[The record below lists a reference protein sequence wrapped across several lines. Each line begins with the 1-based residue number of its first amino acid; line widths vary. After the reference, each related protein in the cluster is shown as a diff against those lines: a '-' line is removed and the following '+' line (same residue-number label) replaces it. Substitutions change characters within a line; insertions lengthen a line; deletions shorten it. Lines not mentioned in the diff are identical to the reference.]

1 MSTTKPRAALF
12 SGQGAQKVGMGAD
25 LYDNSPSAHA
35 LYDLADTRL
44 SWPLSEYSFRGPAE
58 ILTETRVCQPALYVH
73 GLAILAAFEDYTK
86 QPLRFEAAAGLSL
99 GEYTAHSAA
108 GTFTMQTGLSLV
120 AERGRLMQEACNATV
135 GTMITL
141 LGATPE
147 QAREIATKCNVDV
160 ANLNC
165 PGQIVLSG
173 GKREM
178 EGVAEA
184 AKALGIRKVIPLN
197 VAGAYH
203 SRLMKSAAN
212 ELAPHLAKAEIAASG
227 VPVVANFTA
236 GIPETPDQIKSAL
249 EEQVCGSVRWE
260 ESIRFLIAKGF
271 TEFVEC
277 GPGGVIAGM
286 LRRIDPMVGC
296 LSLESY
302 ADIVKHAEVL
312 RSCGGQLDAN
322 A

>member
-1 MSTTKPRAALF
+1 MNTPRAVLF

-25 LYDNSPSAHA
+25 LADQSPSAYA
-35 LYDLADTRL
+35 LYDLADRHL
-44 SWPLSEYSFRGPAE
+44 GWSLSETSFRGPDEA
-58 ILTETRVCQPALYVH
+58 LTETRVCQPALYAH
-73 GLAILAAFEDYTK
+73 GMALLAAFQDLTGK
-86 QPLRFEAAAGLSL
+86 PLRFEAAAGLSL
-99 GEYTAHSAA
+99 GEYTAHAAA
-108 GTFTMQTGLSLV
+108 GSFTFQTGLQLV

-147 QAREIATKCNVDV
+147 QAREIAQACNVDV

-178 EGVAEA
+178 EGVAA
-184 AKALGIRKVIPLN
+184 IAKEKGIRKVIPLN

-203 SRLMKSAAN
+203 SRLMASAAN
-212 ELAPHLAKAEIAASG
+212 GLAPHLVRAEITTPT

-236 GIPETPDQIKSAL
+236 EVVLEPDAIRSAL
-249 EEQVCGSVRWE
+249 ESQVCGSVRWE
-260 ESIRFLIAKGF
+260 ESIRRLIALGF
-271 TEFVEC
+271 MDFVEC

-286 LRRIDPMVGC
+286 LRRIDPAARC

-302 ADIVKHAEVL
+302 ADLVKYA
-312 RSCGGQLDAN
+312 DALN
-322 A
+322 G